1 MCRTGRVVTA
11 RRSTW
16 PESLSILR
24 QKANITHIPYGGC
37 GPALKDVVGGQ
48 IPLAIIT
55 ASSAMSLF
63 VKLAKEIM
71 LKVD

>member
-1 MCRTGRVVTA
+1 MPQHLVR
-11 RRSTW
+11 
-16 PESLSILR
+16 ESL
-24 QKANITHIPYGGC
+24 NIEAKTNSTHVPDGGC

-55 ASSAMSLF
+55 VSSAMSLF